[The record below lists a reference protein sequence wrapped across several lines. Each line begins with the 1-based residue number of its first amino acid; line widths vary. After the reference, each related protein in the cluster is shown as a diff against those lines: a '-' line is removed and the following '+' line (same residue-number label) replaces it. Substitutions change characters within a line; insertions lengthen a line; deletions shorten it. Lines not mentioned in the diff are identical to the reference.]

1 MAESARNA
9 FLKLLEEPPTDLEI
23 ILLTTKRGS
32 IMPTILSRVR
42 TYSFIDRSV
51 EQEKEVLNRVFH
63 YSQEESSGLKSFFY
77 SYLPVS
83 LKDIEK
89 EFKRERIIRW
99 GPRTLDL
106 DLIDFNGEI
115 SNDSFI
121 TLPHPR
127 AYQRAFVL
135 VPANE
140 IAPDLL
146 LGGKYSIQHYLKNLS
161 ENDIKGITKLNYAQ

>member
-1 MAESARNA
+1 MNKALIS
-9 FLKLLEEPPTDLEI
+9 L
-23 ILLTTKRGS
+23 GS
-32 IMPTILSRVR
+32 NLGDSIAT
-42 TYSFIDRSV
+42 
-51 EQEKEVLNRVFH
+51 
-63 YSQEESSGLKSFFY
+63 LKSALALLKNTPGIKINKISSFY
-77 SYLPVS
+77 KTPPVGGVIQDDFINACA
-83 LKDIEK
+83 LLDVAFNAHDLMQTLLDIEK

>member
-1 MAESARNA
+1 MNKALIS
-9 FLKLLEEPPTDLEI
+9 L
-23 ILLTTKRGS
+23 GS
-32 IMPTILSRVR
+32 NLGDSIAT
-42 TYSFIDRSV
+42 
-51 EQEKEVLNRVFH
+51 
-63 YSQEESSGLKSFFY
+63 LKSALSLLKNTSGIKIDKISSFY
-77 SYLPVS
+77 KTSPVGGVIQDDFINACA
-83 LKDIEK
+83 LLDVAFNAHALMQTLLDIEK

>member
-1 MAESARNA
+1 MNKALIS
-9 FLKLLEEPPTDLEI
+9 L
-23 ILLTTKRGS
+23 GS
-32 IMPTILSRVR
+32 NLGDSIAT
-42 TYSFIDRSV
+42 
-51 EQEKEVLNRVFH
+51 
-63 YSQEESSGLKSFFY
+63 LKSALALLKNTSGIKIDKISSFY
-77 SYLPVS
+77 KTPPVGGVMQDDFINACA
-83 LKDIEK
+83 LLDVAFNAHDLMQTLLNIEK

>member
-1 MAESARNA
+1 MNKALIS
-9 FLKLLEEPPTDLEI
+9 L
-23 ILLTTKRGS
+23 GS
-32 IMPTILSRVR
+32 NLGDSIAT
-42 TYSFIDRSV
+42 
-51 EQEKEVLNRVFH
+51 
-63 YSQEESSGLKSFFY
+63 LKSALALLKNTSGIKIDKISSFY
-77 SYLPVS
+77 KTPPVGGVIQDDFINACA
-83 LKDIEK
+83 LLDVAFNAHDLMQTLLDIEK

>member
-1 MAESARNA
+1 MNKALISLGSNLGDSIAT
-9 FLKLLEEPPTDLEI
+9 LKGALAL
-23 ILLTTKRGS
+23 
-32 IMPTILSRVR
+32 
-42 TYSFIDRSV
+42 
-51 EQEKEVLNRVFH
+51 
-63 YSQEESSGLKSFFY
+63 
-77 SYLPVS
+77 
-83 LKDIEK
+83 LKDTPGIKVDKISSFYKTPPVGGVIQDDFVNACALLSVTLNARDLMQTLLNIEK

-106 DLIDFNGEI
+106 DLIDFNGTI
-115 SNDSFI
+115 SDDPFV

-146 LGGKYSIQHYLKNLS
+146 LGGKNSIQHYLKNLS
-161 ENDIKGITKLNYAQ
+161 ENDINGITKLSYAQ

>member
-1 MAESARNA
+1 MNKALIS
-9 FLKLLEEPPTDLEI
+9 L
-23 ILLTTKRGS
+23 GS
-32 IMPTILSRVR
+32 NLGDSIAT
-42 TYSFIDRSV
+42 
-51 EQEKEVLNRVFH
+51 
-63 YSQEESSGLKSFFY
+63 LKSALALLKNTSGIKIDKISSFY
-77 SYLPVS
+77 KTPPVGGVIQDDFINACA
-83 LKDIEK
+83 LLDVAFNAHDLMQTLLNIEK

-161 ENDIKGITKLNYAQ
+161 ENDIKGITKLSYAQ

>member
-1 MAESARNA
+1 MNKALIS
-9 FLKLLEEPPTDLEI
+9 L
-23 ILLTTKRGS
+23 GS
-32 IMPTILSRVR
+32 NLGDSIAT
-42 TYSFIDRSV
+42 
-51 EQEKEVLNRVFH
+51 
-63 YSQEESSGLKSFFY
+63 LKSALALLKNTPGIKINKISSFY
-77 SYLPVS
+77 KTPPVGGVIQDDFINACA
-83 LKDIEK
+83 LLDVAFNAHDLMQTLLNIEK

-140 IAPDLL
+140 IATDLL

>member
-1 MAESARNA
+1 MNKALIS
-9 FLKLLEEPPTDLEI
+9 L
-23 ILLTTKRGS
+23 GS
-32 IMPTILSRVR
+32 NLGDSIAT
-42 TYSFIDRSV
+42 
-51 EQEKEVLNRVFH
+51 
-63 YSQEESSGLKSFFY
+63 LKSAIALLKATPGIKVDKISSFY
-77 SYLPVS
+77 KTPPVGGVIQDDFINACA
-83 LKDIEK
+83 LLCVAFNAHALMQTLLDIEK

>member
-1 MAESARNA
+1 MNKALIS
-9 FLKLLEEPPTDLEI
+9 L
-23 ILLTTKRGS
+23 GS
-32 IMPTILSRVR
+32 NLGDSIAT
-42 TYSFIDRSV
+42 
-51 EQEKEVLNRVFH
+51 
-63 YSQEESSGLKSFFY
+63 LKSAIALLKATPGIKVDKISSFY
-77 SYLPVS
+77 KTPPVGGVIQDDFINACA
-83 LKDIEK
+83 LLCVTFNAHDLMQTLLDIEK

-99 GPRTLDL
+99 GRRTLDL

-140 IAPDLL
+140 IVPDLL

>member
-1 MAESARNA
+1 MNKALIS
-9 FLKLLEEPPTDLEI
+9 L
-23 ILLTTKRGS
+23 GS
-32 IMPTILSRVR
+32 NLGDSIAT
-42 TYSFIDRSV
+42 
-51 EQEKEVLNRVFH
+51 
-63 YSQEESSGLKSFFY
+63 LKSALALLKNTSGIKIDKISSFY
-77 SYLPVS
+77 KTPPVGGVIQDDFINACA
-83 LKDIEK
+83 LLDVAFNAHDLMQTLLDIEK

-140 IAPDLL
+140 IAPDLFFV
-146 LGGKYSIQHYLKNLS
+146 GKYSIQHYLKNLS

>member
-1 MAESARNA
+1 MNKALIS
-9 FLKLLEEPPTDLEI
+9 L
-23 ILLTTKRGS
+23 GS
-32 IMPTILSRVR
+32 NLGDSIAT
-42 TYSFIDRSV
+42 
-51 EQEKEVLNRVFH
+51 
-63 YSQEESSGLKSFFY
+63 LKSALALLKNTSGIKIDKISSFY
-77 SYLPVS
+77 KTPPVGGVIQDDFINACA
-83 LKDIEK
+83 LLDVAFNAHDLMQTLLNIEK

>member
-1 MAESARNA
+1 MNKALIS
-9 FLKLLEEPPTDLEI
+9 L
-23 ILLTTKRGS
+23 GS
-32 IMPTILSRVR
+32 NLGDSIAT
-42 TYSFIDRSV
+42 
-51 EQEKEVLNRVFH
+51 
-63 YSQEESSGLKSFFY
+63 LKSALALLKNTSGIKIDKISSFY
-77 SYLPVS
+77 KTPPVGGVIQDDFINACA
-83 LKDIEK
+83 LLDVAFNAHDLMQTLLNIEK

-115 SNDSFI
+115 NNDSFI

>member
-1 MAESARNA
+1 MNKALISLGSNLGDSIAT
-9 FLKLLEEPPTDLEI
+9 LKGALAL
-23 ILLTTKRGS
+23 
-32 IMPTILSRVR
+32 
-42 TYSFIDRSV
+42 
-51 EQEKEVLNRVFH
+51 
-63 YSQEESSGLKSFFY
+63 
-77 SYLPVS
+77 
-83 LKDIEK
+83 LKDTPGIKVDKISSFYKTPPVGGVIQDDFVNVCALLSVTLNASDLMQTLLNIEK

-106 DLIDFNGEI
+106 DLIDFNGTI
-115 SNDSFI
+115 SDDPFV

-146 LGGKYSIQHYLKNLS
+146 LGGKDSIQHYLKNLS
-161 ENDIKGITKLNYAQ
+161 ENDIKGISKLSYAQ

>member
-1 MAESARNA
+1 MNKALIS
-9 FLKLLEEPPTDLEI
+9 L
-23 ILLTTKRGS
+23 GS
-32 IMPTILSRVR
+32 NLGDSIAT
-42 TYSFIDRSV
+42 
-51 EQEKEVLNRVFH
+51 
-63 YSQEESSGLKSFFY
+63 LKSALALLKNTSGIKIDKISSFY
-77 SYLPVS
+77 KTPPVGGVIQDDFINACA
-83 LKDIEK
+83 LLDVAFNAHDLMQTLLNIEK

-135 VPANE
+135 IPANE